1 MIFDYAD
8 LGCAEIVNSVRA
20 AAYAWKYCL
29 PIECDACP
37 DLPDALGHEPYT
49 DPVTDD
55 APWYDPNVPESADVL
70 GVMGLNVVGF
80 RSSTI
85 GRNPVQRVGDG
96 AALGVAR
103 RAHRQIAYTVLL
115 IVRDECALA
124 YGLEWLAAAL
134 EGARCGGSCNGDTLT
149 TYACCPTGDGSYERR
164 YVFDVGLLE
173 GPQVTAVEYLSDAI
187 LAKVTF
193 TLAAAKPFIFRE
205 PLNSTTTWRN
215 LAAGA
220 SVVVDPDDV
229 HELCTEPDDCLEDPG
244 CPLPLMPTRPPIP
257 VDDCYPTGSATF
269 RRTLI
274 SLPPEDMYEWLETV
288 PVLELETGA
297 TAMRRLVVRFSPN
310 PPGGDCTASPDPC
323 GFCGVIQIP
332 YLPAGA
338 VLRVDGRVQRAEVE
352 CSPLPGAR
360 LTSTPIVLGAQG
372 RAFEWPAFDCP
383 SGLCIEILSTA
394 ATTAP
399 DARARVL
406 LAARSDVG

>member
-8 LGCAEIVNSVRA
+8 LGCAEVINSVRA
-20 AAYAWKYCL
+20 AAYASAYCL
-29 PIECDACP
+29 PVECDACP
-37 DLPDALGHEPYT
+37 DLPDVLGHPPYT

-55 APWYDPNVPESADVL
+55 APWYDPLVPESADVL
-70 GVMGLNVVGF
+70 GYMGLDAVGF

-85 GRNPVQRVGDG
+85 GRDPVQLVGDG

-103 RAHRQIAYTVLL
+103 RSHRQIVYTLLL

-124 YGLEWLAAAL
+124 YGLEWLAVAL
-134 EGARCGGSCNGDTLT
+134 EGADCGGSCSGDTLT

-164 YVFDVGLLE
+164 YLYDVALLE
-173 GPQVTAVEYLSDAI
+173 GPSVTAVEYLSDAI

-193 TLAAAKPFIFRE
+193 TLAAGKPWVFRE
-205 PLNSTTTWRN
+205 PLTSTTAWHN

-229 HELCTEPDDCLEDPG
+229 HELCVETVDCLEDPD
-244 CPLPLMPTRPPIP
+244 CPPPLLPTRPPSP
-257 VDDCYPTGSATF
+257 VDDCYPTGPATF

-274 SLPPEDMYEWLETV
+274 SIPPEDMYQWLETV
-288 PVLELETGA
+288 PVLELETGSSA
-297 TAMRRLVVRFSPN
+297 LRRLVVRFWAN
-310 PPGGDCTASPDPC
+310 PTGGSCTESPDPC

-352 CSPLPGAR
+352 CSPLPGSYA
-360 LTSTPIVLGAQG
+360 TSTPIVYGPQG

-399 DARARVL
+399 DSRARVL
-406 LAARSDVG
+406 LAARADVG